1 MEPLRIRRELRRRD
15 RRRRRIAVA
24 LIGCGLSLTLIWLV
38 GWNTPQPAPQRPT
51 PRKAVVVPP
60 RVSLPGARRRPP
72 QFLVISFDGSGGV
85 RLWPYW
91 RSVARRAHAHFTF
104 FVSAV
109 YLLDRAHA
117 TLYHPPRHSA
127 GSSDI
132 GFAFSEDGLDPRQ
145 MVRGMLHQ
153 IAAASREG
161 NEIGSHWGGHFCLGA
176 PGNVSEWSAADWT
189 QELAQFNRLLFGASA
204 TMHL

>member
-51 PRKAVVVPP
+51 PRRAVAVPP

-91 RSVARRAHAHFTF
+91 RSVARRAGARFTF
-104 FVSAV
+104 FVSGV
-109 YLLDRAHA
+109 YLLPETQSRR
-117 TLYHPPRHSA
+117 YHPPRHSP
-127 GSSDI
+127 GVSDI
-132 GFAFSEDGLDPRQ
+132 WFARPDLGL
-145 MVRGMLHQ
+145 
-153 IAAASREG
+153 S
-161 NEIGSHWGGHFCLGA
+161 
-176 PGNVSEWSAADWT
+176 
-189 QELAQFNRLLFGASA
+189 ASA
-204 TMHL
+204 V